1 MAPKGTGVAA
11 LALSLLTAGCVGGT
25 EPAPVKPAVE
35 RGAVP
40 AARELSYPVGLRI
53 LHLKRGERPLTTLL
67 FYPAARP
74 SGGDP
79 GGPAAGRFPVVLFSH
94 GLRSSPVRWRAA
106 LTAWASAGFV
116 VAAPAYPRTSEFA
129 REFRRDDIGRQP
141 DDARFVLREVV
152 RLDRDRRDALSGHL
166 DTGRLA
172 AVGHSAGGYTTSG
185 LFVAGHD
192 PRLRA
197 GVIMAGWSAPGA
209 FAGPPAT
216 LLFLQ
221 GRADPVVPPAASRA
235 AYDRVPWPKSY
246 ILMRND
252 SHGTYLRPGDRGYP
266 AMLRTTTDFLRSALY
281 GDEAIRLRRP
291 ESIDR

>member
-1 MAPKGTGVAA
+1 MVMVWAKSTFAV
-11 LALSLLTAGCVGGT
+11 LMLLCAAGCVG
-25 EPAPVKPAVE
+25 EA
-35 RGAVP
+35 P
-40 AARELSYPVGLRI
+40 AAAPPPPSARAVSYPVGLRI
-53 LHLKRGERPLTTLL
+53 LHLERGNRRLTTLL
-67 FYPAARP
+67 FFPAGRTT
-74 SGGDP
+74 GT
-79 GGPAAGRFPVVLFSH
+79 AAGRFPVVLFSH

-116 VAAPAYPRTSEFA
+116 VAAPAYPHTSEFA
-129 REFRRDDIGRQP
+129 PDFRRSDVERQP
-141 DDARFVLREVV
+141 DDARFVLREVL
-152 RLDRDRRDALSGHL
+152 RLDRSHRDPLSGHL
-166 DTGRLA
+166 DTGRIA

-185 LFVAGHD
+185 LFVGGHD

-221 GRADPVVPPAASRA
+221 GRADPVVPVAVSRA

-246 ILMRND
+246 VLMRED

-281 GDEAIRLRRP
+281 GDAAARLRLP
-291 ESIDR
+291 ESIDG